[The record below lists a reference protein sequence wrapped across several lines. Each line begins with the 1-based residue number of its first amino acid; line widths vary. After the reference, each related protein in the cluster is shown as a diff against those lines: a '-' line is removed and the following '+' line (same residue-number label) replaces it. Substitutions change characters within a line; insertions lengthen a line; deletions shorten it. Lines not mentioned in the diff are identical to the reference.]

1 MHRLTYHLIANYH
14 GPQDALQLT
23 LKLSLSLSNNGLN
36 PYLNFRMEALSI
48 ANSIE
53 AYEPHTLK
61 EAISSEEAELWRV
74 ALEDE
79 YKTLMDNNTWN
90 LVQRPADRNF
100 IKSKWVFKMKSSY
113 EGVNERF
120 EARIVAKGFTQVFGI
135 DYRETFAPEVFA
147 LAYDSL
153 RPILAAIAFRD
164 LEKTL
169 LDVKTTCLY

>member
-1 MHRLTYHLIANYH
+1 
-14 GPQDALQLT
+14 
-23 LKLSLSLSNNGLN
+23 
-36 PYLNFRMEALSI
+36 MEALSI

-113 EGVNERF
+113 EGANERGSKQ
-120 EARIVAKGFTQVFGI
+120 E
-135 DYRETFAPEVFA
+135 
-147 LAYDSL
+147 
-153 RPILAAIAFRD
+153 
-164 LEKTL
+164 
-169 LDVKTTCLY
+169 